1 MTKRSKPESS
11 AAGADQTLRAFAA
24 RLESA
29 TVDPQVAVAEA
40 LSSVADRA
48 FCIVD
53 EEGRATFVPPNLF
66 QLRFSSPAVG
76 LDEKRMR
83 DFIQHLAVM
92 FDSRTSARILHEVA
106 PLPGQRIGQVSEL
119 IGLWQASPEM

>member
-1 MTKRSKPESS
+1 MTKRSKPESI
-11 AAGADQTLRAFAA
+11 AATADQTLRAFAS
-24 RLESA
+24 RMEFA
-29 TVDPQVAVAEA
+29 TVNPQAAVAEA

-48 FCIVD
+48 FRVVD

-76 LDEKRMR
+76 LDEERMR
-83 DFIQHLAVM
+83 VFVQHLAVM
-92 FDSRTSARILHEVA
+92 FDSPISARILQEVA

-119 IGLWQASPEM
+119 IGLWQANPES